1 MHKSSYQRM
10 NRFIEVYLDPDQ
22 ETTILD
28 LGSMDVNG
36 SYRNLFNNPKWT
48 YIGVDLDPGENVDCV
63 IKDPYRWEEIA
74 DESIDVVVSGQA
86 FEHVEFFWLSFQ
98 ELARKLKPGG
108 LTCLIVPSRGFE
120 HRYPVDCWRFY
131 PDGMKALAAWAGLE
145 LVEAHTQWDR
155 EGWDDDSDEWG
166 DTVGLFHKPLKA
178 KAFPRLDSRGHP
190 FSPGPKPARQC
201 STTRDASQ
209 FGEQLGRVDPQ
220 PFPFVFS
227 WPERLTEI
235 SSWHRH
241 IPFGMS
247 LVKALR
253 PRLVVEIGTH
263 KGDSYCALCQAVQE
277 IGLDCRCCAVDT
289 WLGDRHAGTYEPE
302 DILTELRSH
311 HDPRYGHFSTLIQ
324 ASFDQAVDS
333 FAPSS
338 IDLLH
343 IDGLHTFEAVSHDFQ
358 TWLPKVSDRGV
369 VLLHDTRVFERD
381 FGVWRFWE
389 EVSPRYP
396 SFEFPFGHGLGV
408 IQVGSRVP
416 DGVRRL
422 FQAQEP
428 DRTAIV
434 RQFEALG
441 QCLDGPPPPESRDE
455 LDQLRDQVREL
466 DKDVHALTE
475 ELAHR
480 EQEAKSWK
488 AACAARQEELA
499 KIESSLGWKLVK
511 AWRRGLDR
519 CCPAGTLR
527 ARAYARVKHAALWA
541 APGRRGQK

>member
-1 MHKSSYQRM
+1 
-10 NRFIEVYLDPDQ
+10 
-22 ETTILD
+22 
-28 LGSMDVNG
+28 
-36 SYRNLFNNPKWT
+36 
-48 YIGVDLDPGENVDCV
+48 
-63 IKDPYRWEEIA
+63 
-74 DESIDVVVSGQA
+74 
-86 FEHVEFFWLSFQ
+86 
-98 ELARKLKPGG
+98 
-108 LTCLIVPSRGFE
+108 
-120 HRYPVDCWRFY
+120 
-131 PDGMKALAAWAGLE
+131 
-145 LVEAHTQWDR
+145 
-155 EGWDDDSDEWG
+155 
-166 DTVGLFHKPLKA
+166 
-178 KAFPRLDSRGHP
+178 
-190 FSPGPKPARQC
+190 
-201 STTRDASQ
+201 
-209 FGEQLGRVDPQ
+209 
-220 PFPFVFS
+220 
-227 WPERLTEI
+227 
-235 SSWHRH
+235 
-241 IPFGMS
+241 MS

-253 PRLVVEIGTH
+253 PRLVVELGTH
-263 KGDSYCALCQAVQE
+263 QGDSYCALCQAVRE
-277 IGLDCRCCAVDT
+277 SGLDCRCCAVDT
-289 WLGDRHAGTYEPE
+289 WQGDRHAGTYETE

-324 ASFDQAVDS
+324 ASFDQAVDR

-408 IQVGSRVP
+408 LQVGSRVP

-422 FQAQEP
+422 FRAQEP

-455 LDQLRDQVREL
+455 LEQLRGQVRER

-475 ELAHR
+475 ELAQR

-488 AACAARQEELA
+488 AACAARQEELS

-511 AWRRGLDR
+511 AWRRVLDR

-527 ARAYARVKHAALWA
+527 ARAYARVKQAALMA
-541 APGRRGQK
+541 APGRRGQT